1 MRGKVL
7 MFVVYLL
14 RWTPPLPHNGGLYQ
28 DRRSNMKDRVPMFRG
43 EERIFN
49 DVVPILR
56 SSDWGRVFVFG
67 AGCPS

>member
-1 MRGKVL
+1 
-7 MFVVYLL
+7 
-14 RWTPPLPHNGGLYQ
+14 
-28 DRRSNMKDRVPMFRG
+28 MKDRVPMFGG